1 MTRRIALIT
10 CIVLAHFATGS
21 TGAQAQNGR
30 LALEA
35 RGGFT
40 LPRGDLEARGASSAF
55 SAGLD
60 AMYSFHP
67 QFTGYVGV
75 SRDEFDSDFSSQGM
89 QAGLKIIP
97 FREGTVL
104 PWLSGGVV
112 GQKLNTS
119 GLASDMSLGFEGG
132 GGVDFAISP
141 QFTLAPGFRYRSYDA
156 EFGSGTIAT
165 SYFTVMLGAH
175 LHLR

>member
-1 MTRRIALIT
+1 MTRRLATIT
-10 CIVLAHFATGS
+10 CIVLAQLATVA

-40 LPRGDLEARGASSAF
+40 LPRGDLEARGARSAF
-55 SAGLD
+55 AASLD
-60 AMYSFHP
+60 AMYNFHP

-75 SRDEFDSDFSSQGM
+75 SRDEFDRDFSSQGV
-89 QAGLKIIP
+89 QAGLKVIP

-119 GLASDMSLGFEGG
+119 VRSSDMSLGFEAGG
-132 GGVDFAISP
+132 GADFAISQ